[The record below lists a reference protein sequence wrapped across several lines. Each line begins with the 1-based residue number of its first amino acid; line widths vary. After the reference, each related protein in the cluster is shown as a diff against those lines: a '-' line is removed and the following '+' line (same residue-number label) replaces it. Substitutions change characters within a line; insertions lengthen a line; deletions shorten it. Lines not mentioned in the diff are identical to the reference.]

1 MVLIILDSINILL
14 KVWQT
19 YYLHF
24 QRWSL
29 FWTQYSFLFFYNI
42 SMTEEDLN
50 DPATFDPSK
59 FNLRN
64 KGIRTNAG
72 KIHKGCVKDAFTKL
86 SIGSIPSNY

>member
-1 MVLIILDSINILL
+1 
-14 KVWQT
+14 
-19 YYLHF
+19 
-24 QRWSL
+24 
-29 FWTQYSFLFFYNI
+29 
-42 SMTEEDLN
+42 MTEEDLN